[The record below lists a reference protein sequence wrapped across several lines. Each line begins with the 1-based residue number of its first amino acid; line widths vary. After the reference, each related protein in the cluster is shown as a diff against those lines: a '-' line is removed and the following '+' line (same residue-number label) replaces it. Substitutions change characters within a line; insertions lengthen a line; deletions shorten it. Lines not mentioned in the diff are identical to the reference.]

1 MKRDSETLERRNNDI
16 YARFNQLL
24 PTGKKYQIIY
34 EQIGYEFYLSD
45 ERVKKIVLEKASC
58 AIKNLRKSMGHSDP
72 KIYYFCRTFAASN
85 KNRTSSGDN

>member
-45 ERVKKIVLEKASC
+45 ERVKKIVLK
-58 AIKNLRKSMGHSDP
+58 KSFVRD
-72 KIYYFCRTFAASN
+72 K
-85 KNRTSSGDN
+85 KSSQINGS